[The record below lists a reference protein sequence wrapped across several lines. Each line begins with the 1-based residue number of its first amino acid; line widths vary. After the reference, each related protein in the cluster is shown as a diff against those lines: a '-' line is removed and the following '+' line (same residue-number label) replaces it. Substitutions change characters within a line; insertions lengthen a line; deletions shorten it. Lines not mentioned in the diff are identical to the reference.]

1 MRLANHKGR
10 LMLAIDERFVDVA
23 LASDGRFDPDPQTI
37 YDRWDE
43 FRAWARQATLPSGE
57 SLRHDELGPPVPRPR
72 QVFAVALNYPE
83 HAAEGGFT
91 APDEPLIFTKFPACL
106 TGPDVEVKLPTAC
119 VDFEVEL
126 VCVIGRAGDHVQES
140 DAWDHV
146 AGLTVGQDLSAR
158 DVQLRGP
165 APQYSLGKSFPG
177 FGPTGPWVVTLDEPG
192 VTAELELESVLD
204 GERMQHDTT
213 ASMIFSVPVLIAYIS
228 AICPVLPG
236 DLIFTGTP
244 SGVGFKR
251 DPPRYLRPG
260 DVLVS
265 RIAGIG
271 EITQRLIGSG
281 RGSE

>member
-1 MRLANHKGR
+1 
-10 LMLAIDERFVDVA
+10 MLAIDEHFVDVA
-23 LASDGRFDPDPQTI
+23 LASDGRFGPDPQEI

-43 FRAWARQATLPSGE
+43 FRDWARQAGLPAGE
-57 SLRHDELGPPVPRPR
+57 NLPPDELGPPVPRPR
-72 QVFAVALNYPE
+72 QVFAVALNYLE

-91 APDEPLIFTKFPACL
+91 PPEEPLIFTKFPACL
-106 TGPDVEVKLPTAC
+106 TGPAVEVKLPTAC

-126 VCVIGRAGDHVQES
+126 VCVIGRAGEHVQEP

-146 AGLTVGQDLSAR
+146 AGLTIGQDLSAR

-177 FGPTGPWVVTLDEPG
+177 FCPIGPWLVTLDEPG
-192 VTAELELESVLD
+192 VSGELQLESILN
-204 GERMQHDTT
+204 GELMQHDTT

-251 DPPRYLRPG
+251 DPPRYLRAG

-265 RIAGIG
+265 RISGIG
-271 EITQRLIGSG
+271 EITQRLTD
-281 RGSE
+281 